1 MSIPEKQSR
10 EAYLKDV
17 HQRFA
22 VMQRKLVT
30 KGSLNLSPSAALAYD
45 ETPLVIELPQVTSTF
60 HPREGSNI
68 KS

>member
-1 MSIPEKQSR
+1 M
-10 EAYLKDV
+10 DV
-17 HQRFA
+17 HQKFA